1 MAAVL
6 KLLGRQMGLWE
17 LKRRLEDLGQR
28 PGRCIEGNVAYGP
41 CLLVSRLRGSLGG
54 QVARL
59 VGERLGWHVFDREI
73 VDEIAKLA
81 HVRQQLLESVDEQT
95 RANWNNSWRPE
106 LGPEDI
112 GSEHYLRCLREV
124 VLTLGHHGD
133 VVIVGR
139 GSPFLLPA
147 ASSLR
152 ARFVAPLDLRV
163 KRVADQ
169 EKVTMLEA
177 QARVEKFDA
186 ERSQFVQ
193 KSFSRDPN
201 SPMNYDLVI
210 NTGDITAEA
219 AAEMVLIAM
228 KSKLGVH
235 PRRG

>member
-6 KLLGRQMGLWE
+6 KLLGRQLGLWE

-41 CLLVSRLRGSLGG
+41 CLLVSRQRGSLGG
-54 QVARL
+54 RLAQL
-59 VGERLGWHVFDREI
+59 VGDRMGWHVFDREV

-81 HVRQQLLESVDEQT
+81 HVRQQLMESVDEET
-95 RANWNNSWRPE
+95 RASWNNGWQPE

-112 GSEHYLRCLREV
+112 GCEDYLRCLREV

-139 GSPFLLPA
+139 GSSCLLPA
-147 ASSLR
+147 QCSLR
-152 ARFVAPLDLRV
+152 VRVVAPLELRV
-163 KRVADQ
+163 KRVVEQ
-169 EKVTMLEA
+169 EKLPVLEA
-177 QARVEKFDA
+177 QARVEKCDA
-186 ERSQFVQ
+186 DRTQFVQ
-193 KSFSRDPN
+193 KSFGRDPN
-201 SPMNYDLVI
+201 SPTNYDLVI

-235 PRRG
+235 PRQG